1 MSEYKR
7 PCAVLSRTIK
17 DNNVYWEGSARGYSK
32 CELTDFRTLCKNT
45 ELIEYAEG
53 HNQAFGLSIP
63 QDNFNLFLKTTDEIL
78 KNIDFSPNYNVD
90 FINCNPQTII
100 EIAKWKELWG
110 QQIEEPYIAIEN
122 IKISKDN
129 ITLMSKDKNP
139 TLKITLDNGVACIKF
154 KSSEEEYKSLY
165 SDSGCVIVS
174 LVGRCAIN
182 EWMGQITPQIL
193 IDDYEIITRE
203 EYYF

>member
-1 MSEYKR
+1 
-7 PCAVLSRTIK
+7 
-17 DNNVYWEGSARGYSK
+17 
-32 CELTDFRTLCKNT
+32 
-45 ELIEYAEG
+45 
-53 HNQAFGLSIP
+53 
-63 QDNFNLFLKTTDEIL
+63 
-78 KNIDFSPNYNVD
+78 
-90 FINCNPQTII
+90 
-100 EIAKWKELWG
+100 
-110 QQIEEPYIAIEN
+110 
-122 IKISKDN
+122 
-129 ITLMSKDKNP
+129 MSKDKNP